1 MRRLRLATRELA
13 SLRAEKTVVLALVI
27 QLFIAAFSSF
37 LVVGLVSLYDPGGD
51 TVEFAAAG
59 DAEGLVAAAQDEG
72 AWNVELYDDESSATE
87 AFENN
92 DADAVLIAER
102 TGGGVGDEVEVEVL
116 APDNDLRTTLIV
128 TAARELLQRY
138 EDIERD
144 LRAVELGVTTL
155 PVPDAGSSPYHG
167 FTYAVLVPLLMF
179 LPVFISGSITADSV
193 TEEFERGTL
202 DLLRVSPL
210 SDTAIFDG
218 KAATA
223 VVIAP
228 AQALVWLALLQVNGV
243 VIDAPVALLVL
254 VAGVTA
260 VAVGFGATV
269 ALWFKERKQA
279 QFVYSVGIVV
289 FFALTFAF
297 PESAANTVAK
307 LAAGGATKE
316 TVAHAV
322 VYAVGGAVL
331 YAFARRA
338 AGRKLS

>member
-1 MRRLRLATRELA
+1 LRRLRLALRELA
-13 SLRAEKTVVLALVI
+13 SLRAEKTVILALVI

-37 LVVGLVSLYDPGGD
+37 LVVGLVSLYDPGSD
-51 TVEFAAAG
+51 TVDFAAAG
-59 DAEGLVAAAQDEG
+59 DADELVAAAEG
-72 AWNVELYDDESSATE
+72 ESAWNVRPYESEEAATR
-87 AFENN
+87 AFENREV
-92 DADAVLIAER
+92 DAVLITER
-102 TGGGVGDEVEVEVL
+102 TGGGVGDEVVVEVL
-116 APDNDLRTTLIV
+116 APEGDLRTTLIV
-128 TAARELLQRY
+128 TAARGLLQRY
-138 EDIERD
+138 EDVERD
-144 LRAVELGVTTL
+144 LRAAELGVETL

-223 VVIAP
+223 VAIAP
-228 AQALVWLALLQVNGV
+228 AQALLWLTLLRVNGV
-243 VIDAPVALLVL
+243 VIDAPLALLVL
-254 VAGVTA
+254 IAGVTA

-279 QFVYSVGIVV
+279 QFVYSVGIVI

-297 PESAANTVAK
+297 PESSANTVAK
-307 LAAGGATKE
+307 LAAGGATD
-316 TVAHAV
+316 TTLAHAV
-322 VYAVGGAVL
+322 MYAVGGVAL
-331 YAFARRA
+331 YAFARHV